1 MLKVYRIGYIIATKY
16 LSPVL
21 SERERGRSEN
31 PLRCRNSAGREIAQS
46 CRPRVDLHSDITG
59 KDMVRFENLFLAQSA
74 VNTMADLK
82 TAVGHGLGIIV
93 IISYVYAVI
102 LIIMACV
109 QERGDGSWKYA
120 LARGIALFAATGV
133 ANILLAMF
141 FPGQTITV
149 NFS

>member
-1 MLKVYRIGYIIATKY
+1 
-16 LSPVL
+16 
-21 SERERGRSEN
+21 
-31 PLRCRNSAGREIAQS
+31 
-46 CRPRVDLHSDITG
+46 
-59 KDMVRFENLFLAQSA
+59 MVRFGNLFLAQSA

-120 LARGIALFAATGV
+120 LARGDCLICR
-133 ANILLAMF
+133 NRCC
-141 FPGQTITV
+141 
-149 NFS
+149 

>member
-1 MLKVYRIGYIIATKY
+1 MGTFYATE
-16 LSPVL
+16 VL
-21 SERERGRSEN
+21 AGARLLNR
-31 PLRCRNSAGREIAQS
+31 AGRELI
-46 CRPRVDLHSDITG
+46 CTVKITG
-59 KDMVRFENLFLAQSA
+59 KDMVKFGNLFLAQSA

>member
-1 MLKVYRIGYIIATKY
+1 
-16 LSPVL
+16 
-21 SERERGRSEN
+21 
-31 PLRCRNSAGREIAQS
+31 
-46 CRPRVDLHSDITG
+46 
-59 KDMVRFENLFLAQSA
+59 MVRFWILFLAQSA

-82 TAVGHGLGIIV
+82 TAVGHGLGIVV
-93 IISYVYAVI
+93 IIRYVYAVI

-109 QERGDGSWKYA
+109 QERGDGSLKYA

>member
-1 MLKVYRIGYIIATKY
+1 
-16 LSPVL
+16 
-21 SERERGRSEN
+21 
-31 PLRCRNSAGREIAQS
+31 
-46 CRPRVDLHSDITG
+46 
-59 KDMVRFENLFLAQSA
+59 MVKSGNLFLAQSA

>member
-1 MLKVYRIGYIIATKY
+1 VKGKEGEMRTFTLKKFR
-16 LSPVL
+16 
-21 SERERGRSEN
+21 REEV
-31 PLRCRNSAGREIAQS
+31 AGIVQARA
-46 CRPRVDLHSDITG
+46 DLHSHITG
-59 KDMVRFENLFLAQSA
+59 KDMVRFGNLFLAQSA

-82 TAVGHGLGIIV
+82 SAVGHGLGIIV
-93 IISYVYAVI
+93 IISYMYAVI
-102 LIIMACV
+102 LIIIMACV

-149 NFS
+149 NFG